1 MVKLELVNRD
11 LETEPEYIDNVF
23 AKLNTNGRNK
33 VGKTPAVK
41 TI

>member
-1 MVKLELVNRD
+1 MMKLGLVNRD
-11 LETEPEYIDNVF
+11 LQTESEHIDNVF